1 MVVWSQQ
8 LPREIKKIEL
18 LVTSKEKNI
27 GWNLLRREI
36 VFVFSLL
43 YSWYIHSPLLSLSPS
58 LFDREVNEQ
67 SSALDERREREFLGG
82 AYAFWQRVNRTNPR
96 WAEWAQRIQRIHIS
110 IQNCIELEVPS
121 TAHKRRKPGGGHHQ
135 PSAFILWHCS
145 CWVRFLLRETVYL
158 MALSTCFGIRDW
170 IVILS
175 PTSPPVCDIRNI
187 ISSRCSSNPSML
199 KQDAHSN

>member
-121 TAHKRRKPGGGHHQ
+121 TAHKRRKPGGCHHQ
-135 PSAFILWHCS
+135 PSAFILLTLFMLGEVSAKRDSLLNGSEHMLWNQRLNSDPVTYQSTSLWHQKHYFISLFLKSQYVKTGCS
-145 CWVRFLLRETVYL
+145 
-158 MALSTCFGIRDW
+158 
-170 IVILS
+170 
-175 PTSPPVCDIRNI
+175 
-187 ISSRCSSNPSML
+187 
-199 KQDAHSN
+199 

>member
-43 YSWYIHSPLLSLSPS
+43 YSWYIHSPLLSLSLS

-82 AYAFWQRVNRTNPR
+82 ACAFWQRVNRTNPK
-96 WAEWAQRIQRIHIS
+96 WAEWAQRIQKIHIS

-135 PSAFILWHCS
+135 PSAFILLTLFMLGGVSAKRNSLLNGFEHMLWNQRLNSDPVTYQSTSLWHQKHYFISLCLKSQYVKTGCS
-145 CWVRFLLRETVYL
+145 
-158 MALSTCFGIRDW
+158 
-170 IVILS
+170 
-175 PTSPPVCDIRNI
+175 
-187 ISSRCSSNPSML
+187 
-199 KQDAHSN
+199 